1 MACDLERPVTKT
13 RGENGVL
20 SRSVDGDREQA
31 PTHTVAPPPVKPPRV
46 RPAEPS
52 ARLIRSALIA
62 ALSRVQAADPEARRG
77 EVEGIHRLRTS
88 TRRLRSELRTVR
100 DLIDQ
105 ASREQLEGELKW
117 LADALGSVR
126 DLDILRDRLHAAARA
141 CRGEKGPGD
150 AGSHQV
156 DDRLQPL
163 FRSFEDRREA
173 GSQALRDALA
183 GDRYRNLV
191 ATLEEWIVHPPLKDE
206 AWEPCRTTLPAL
218 GLAAWKRLKKGARAL
233 SKSGPEE
240 EFHEVRK
247 RAKRARYTAELI
259 APALGSRIEKKARR
273 FIRLTT
279 KVQDILGEH
288 QDAVVAASEVERFL
302 AESDQGRDEAVR
314 RDAHALLE
322 SQRRAAQ
329 AARIRFFD
337 CWNRLDRK
345 KSTRW
350 LKLKLKLKNRSLA

>member
-1 MACDLERPVTKT
+1 MAFSPDPTMRIGK
-13 RGENGVL
+13 
-20 SRSVDGDREQA
+20 QA
-31 PTHTVAPPPVKPPRV
+31 PTHPFAPPAVKPPRV
-46 RPAEPS
+46 KPGEPS
-52 ARLIRSALIA
+52 AKLIRSALIA
-62 ALSRVQAADPEARRG
+62 ALLRVQAADPEARRG

-117 LADALGSVR
+117 LADTLGSVR
-126 DLDILRDRLHAAARA
+126 DLDILRDRLHAAARS
-141 CRGEKGPGD
+141 CCGEKGPRD
-150 AGSHQV
+150 ADSHQV
-156 DDRLQPL
+156 DDRLEPL
-163 FRSFEDRREA
+163 FRSFADRHEA
-173 GSQALRDALA
+173 NSQALREALA

-206 AWEPCRTTLPAL
+206 AWEPCRTALPAL
-218 GLAAWKRLKKGARAL
+218 GLPPGRRLKKGARAL
-233 SKSGPEE
+233 TKSSPEE

-273 FIRLTT
+273 FVRLTT

-329 AARIRFFD
+329 AARDRFFD
-337 CWNRLDRK
+337 CWDRLDRK

-350 LKLKLKLKNRSLA
+350 LKLKTQEPVPCLNPKPIPGYN

>member
-1 MACDLERPVTKT
+1 MACDLERPVTKI
-13 RGENGVL
+13 RGENGFL
-20 SRSVDGDREQA
+20 SRSVEGDREQV

-52 ARLIRSALIA
+52 ATLIRSALVA

-105 ASREQLEGELKW
+105 VSREQLEDELKW

-126 DLDILRDRLHAAARA
+126 DLDILRDRLHAAALA
-141 CRGEKGPGD
+141 CIGEKGQGD
-150 AGSHQV
+150 AGSHRME
-156 DDRLQPL
+156 DRLQPL
-163 FRSFEDRREA
+163 FRSFENRREA
-173 GSQALRDALA
+173 GSRALRDALA

-191 ATLEEWIVHPPLKDE
+191 ATLGEWIVHPPLRDE
-206 AWEPCRTTLPAL
+206 AWAPCRTTLPAL

-259 APALGSRIEKKARR
+259 APTLGSRIEKKAKR

-329 AARIRFFD
+329 AARLRFFD

-350 LKLKLKLKNRSLA
+350 LKLKLKNRSLA